1 LNKAIR
7 SMVEGTFEG
16 AEKKREKEVAAA
28 RAAGLALSF
37 IFTVPLFETRA
48 DGQTVTQDAGA
59 LGGNTVATEL
69 RGPIDYLRPK

>member
-28 RAAGLALSF
+28 RAAGIGVLHLYSA
-37 IFTVPLFETRA
+37 IV
-48 DGQTVTQDAGA
+48 
-59 LGGNTVATEL
+59 
-69 RGPIDYLRPK
+69 